1 MSLEENKAIVRK
13 MFEAINKQ
21 NLAELDEVMSLDFV
35 LHMHA
40 QQKQGLE
47 DSKQVVKSEMRG
59 FPDLHVTVEDIIA
72 EEDRVCVR
80 LKETA
85 THTGEYRGLAPTGN
99 KLSYT
104 VAAIWRISDGK
115 IVEGWIVYDQLEFLE
130 QLGVV
135 KFQGFPDEVK

>member
-1 MSLEENKAIVRK
+1 

-21 NLAELDEVMSLDFV
+21 NLAELDAVMSPDFV
-35 LHMHA
+35 LHMHT
-40 QQKQGLE
+40 QRIQGLE
-47 DSKQVVKSEMRG
+47 EGKQVVRNEIRA

-72 EEDRVCVR
+72 EKDRVCVC

-85 THTGEYRGLAPTGN
+85 THTGEYRGLPPTGN
-99 KLSYT
+99 RLSYT

-135 KFQGFPDEVK
+135 KFQGFPDEVT

>member
-35 LHMHA
+35 LHMNA
-40 QQKQGLE
+40 QQRQGLE
-47 DSKQVVKSEMRG
+47 DSKQVVKNEIRG
-59 FPDLHVTVEDIIA
+59 FSDLHVTIEDIVT

-80 LKETA
+80 LKETG
-85 THTGEYRGLAPTGN
+85 THTGEYRGLTPTGN

-104 VAAIWRISDGK
+104 VVAIWRISDGK

-135 KFQGFPDEVK
+135 KFQGFPD